1 MQHEHDCTH
10 LLSSIS
16 DYVDGELDET
26 LCQELEQH
34 LADCP
39 DCRGVV
45 DTTRKTVSLYRESSA
60 EPAQVPEDVRRRL
73 FKCLDLEDYLK
84 KRQG

>member
-1 MQHEHDCTH
+1 MQHKHDCTH

-16 DYVDGELDET
+16 DYVDGELDES

-39 DCRGVV
+39 DCRVV
-45 DTTRKTVSLYRESSA
+45 LDTTRKTVYLYHESSA
-60 EPAQVPEDVRRRL
+60 ESAQVPDDVRQRL
-73 FKCLDLEDYLK
+73 FKCLNLEDYLK
-84 KRQG
+84 KG